1 MIIRFMSLLI
11 TVILLLSCK
20 ESKQDRVTRLINEM
34 EKLFI
39 FLIICT
45 LRHMVMIRFK

>member
-20 ESKQDRVTRLINEM
+20 ESKQDRVTRLINEWNGKTIHFPDNM
-34 EKLFI
+34 
-39 FLIICT
+39 
-45 LRHMVMIRFK
+45 